1 MADFMLHLLK
11 MIEEKKMNENRKAN
25 TLLLGAIYINNR
37 TGESCRLVAIW
48 PCEGVWLENAEGIGY
63 GELIPF
69 EDVSYADKDEVQDFL
84 DDLNIYRNSTLIKN

>member
-1 MADFMLHLLK
+1 MLHLLK
-11 MIEEKKMNENRKAN
+11 MNEEKKMKENRKAN
-25 TLLLGAIYINNR
+25 NLLLVAIYINNR

>member
-1 MADFMLHLLK
+1 MN
-11 MIEEKKMNENRKAN
+11 EEKKMKENRKAN
-25 TLLLGAIYINNR
+25 NLLLGAIYINNR

>member
-11 MIEEKKMNENRKAN
+11 MNEEKKMKENRKAN
-25 TLLLGAIYINNR
+25 NLLLGAIYINNR